1 MIAAARV
8 TKLDGFAGTRP
19 RDRLT
24 AEKEVPRMA
33 TASMPAK
40 RHRRRLALDSQN
52 QHLAAHRD
60 PFDDRVV
67 DNMLAGYAFVD
78 ALVADGVDVFALGQL
93 KHLLELNALV
103 LCGASE
109 ARRAAHTAHRAATER
124 RFYDEPDAGIQDVV
138 EWHAGH
144 ADEPA
149 WSRAAGV
156 YVRMLSTPQLF
167 IEGNHR
173 TGVLVMSQILHER
186 RAATLRAVG
195 RQCPRLLRGV
205 DRAAQHP
212 QEQPGRAVPP
222 AGHPSATGRPA
233 ARPRRLEV
241 SV

>member
-1 MIAAARV
+1 VRRGI
-8 TKLDGFAGTRP
+8 DAGSHSTR
-19 RDRLT
+19 
-24 AEKEVPRMA
+24 
-33 TASMPAK
+33 
-40 RHRRRLALDSQN
+40 N

-60 PFDDRVV
+60 PLDDRVV
-67 DNMLAGYAFVD
+67 ENMLAGYAFVD

-93 KHLLELNALV
+93 KHLLELNVLV

-109 ARRAAHTAHRAATER
+109 VRRAAHTAHRAATER

-173 TGVLVMSQILHER
+173 TGVLVMSQILMSAGRPPFVLSVANARAYFEASTALRNTNKNSPVALFRLPGIR
-186 RAATLRAVG
+186 RRLVA
-195 RQCPRLLRGV
+195 LLRDHDDSRYLRV
-205 DRAAQHP
+205 
-212 QEQPGRAVPP
+212 
-222 AGHPSATGRPA
+222 
-233 ARPRRLEV
+233 
-241 SV
+241 